1 MTSYVMITGAA
12 GGLGKALAA
21 EYAERGHPVFLT
33 DRDRERLEAFGE
45 GLERLVDVDVVWRP
59 CDLTDE
65 REVDAMWSWIGANG
79 FVFDGLLNVAGIGG
93 DGRFDELESG
103 RMRAVLRVNIEAL
116 VVMTRK
122 VLEHRARGGVLRIV
136 NIASLGCFSPM
147 PRKSVYAASK
157 RFVHDFSIA
166 LREEMRGRNVQVMT
180 VCPAG
185 MPATPANVK
194 SVNDCQGIMGL
205 MTEKNVGW
213 VATRVYE
220 RSIHGRAVYIPGRL
234 NVLLGALSKLVPERA
249 KARLLG
255 RRWDRAAALMRH

>member
-33 DRDRERLEAFGE
+33 DRDRDRLEVFAA
-45 GLERLVDVDVVWRP
+45 GLERLVEVDVVCRA
-59 CDLTDE
+59 CDLADE
-65 REVDAMWSWIGANG
+65 REVEAMWSWIGANG
-79 FVFDGLLNVAGIGG
+79 FVFDGLLNVAGTGG

-103 RMRAVLRVNIEAL
+103 RARAILRVNIEAL
-116 VVMTRK
+116 VTMTKR
-122 VLEHRARGGVLRIV
+122 VLERRAPDRVLRIV

-147 PRKSVYAASK
+147 PRKSIYAASK
-157 RFVHDFSIA
+157 RFVYDFSIA

-205 MTEKNVGW
+205 VTEKNVGW
-213 VATRVYE
+213 VAERIYE
-220 RSIHGRAVYIPGRL
+220 RSLRGRAVYIPGRL
-234 NVLLGALSKLVPERA
+234 NVLLGALSKVMPERA

-255 RRWDRAAALMRH
+255 RRWERAAEHMRR